1 MKWHALRAFVY
12 VFSLLDVATREKIS
26 DSCPF
31 LLVNERKVGLRNTNI
46 YFQYVKQSATLIPI
60 KDNEVFPHS
69 MWPVL

>member
-12 VFSLLDVATREKIS
+12 VFSLLDVATQEKIS

-60 KDNEVFPHS
+60 KDNEGFPHS